1 MRKKSRAMDSEWALE
16 QARISR
22 EESRL
27 KTQFV
32 NNISHDI
39 RTPLNAVI
47 GYSQLLMLAGD
58 SLSEKEKAEYAN
70 YIESSGELLTMLVDD
85 ILSVSDIEHDILKL
99 RPMKAPVKGV
109 SFNPTGVPYDF
120 KNVYF
125 N

>member
-1 MRKKSRAMDSEWALE
+1 ME

-99 RPMKAPVKGV
+99 RPMKAPVNRICNKAYPV
-109 SFNPTGVPYDF
+109 V
-120 KNVYF
+120 
-125 N
+125 